1 MTKRKSI
8 CITDKAYQILR
19 QHCPSCYAS
28 PMLSDIIEQTAITPQ
43 LANIPKYKYTYSGK
57 RKLLQITYSAWK
69 RLIKFQ
75 YCFIFE
81 VGRDDIHL
89 NDIASLIVV
98 HYYEHQHNNQC
109 CDTPI
114 EVNCAS

>member
-1 MTKRKSI
+1 MNKRKSI
-8 CITDKAYQILR
+8 CITSKAYEILR

-28 PMLSDIIEQTAITPQ
+28 PMLSEIIEQTEITPE
-43 LANIPKYKYTYSGK
+43 LAAMPKEKYISNGK
-57 RKLLQITYSAWK
+57 RKLLQISYQAWK

-81 VGRDDIHL
+81 AERDDIHL

-98 HYYEHQHNNQC
+98 HYYESKRNNQY
-109 CDTPI
+109 CDTLT
-114 EVNCAS
+114 EVICAS